1 MTDQPRIQVD
11 PCELSG
17 RVRVPLSKSL
27 LHRSQ
32 ICAALAGR
40 PELIDLGD
48 GELSVDIRATGD
60 CLSKLLAKDG
70 ETETGELL
78 LDCKESGSTL
88 RFLIPLAAALGRS
101 VRFVGE
107 GRLPKRPLREYAEL
121 FRDTDVNLVFPN
133 DGQYLPLH
141 LSGRMTAGTYT
152 LPGNVSSQYI
162 SGLLMAL
169 PLTGGTAEIVLSTEL
184 ESEPYVNLTIAV
196 MQAFGVRVDKTAT
209 GYIVPGGQRYF
220 REAMYFSEPDFS
232 QAAFWPVA
240 SSLGHKVDI
249 EGLPSDSAQGDR
261 AAVEILKEL
270 DQRRNTEESSEFI
283 IDASQIP
290 DLIPA
295 LSVAA
300 AVTPGVTRVIKAS
313 RLRIK
318 ECDRLEATLEM
329 LEKFGAEASI
339 DGDSL
344 VIHGRI
350 VKPGQT
356 AFCAC
361 EINGYNDHRMV
372 MAATIAATR
381 ADGPV
386 VISDARAIRK
396 SYPKFFEDF
405 RRIGGSAHEL
415 DVGK

>member
-1 MTDQPRIQVD
+1 
-11 PCELSG
+11 
-17 RVRVPLSKSL
+17 LSKSL

-32 ICAALAGR
+32 ICAALAGK
-40 PELIDLGD
+40 PALADLGD

-60 CLSKLLAKDG
+60 CLSKLIGDG
-70 ETETGELL
+70 SELDAGELL

-101 VRFVGE
+101 ACFVGG
-107 GRLPKRPLREYAEL
+107 GRLPNRPLKEYQDL
-121 FRDTDVNLVFPN
+121 FRDTDVRLLFPD

-141 LSGRMTAGTYT
+141 LSGRLQSDTYT

-169 PLTGGTAEIVLSTEL
+169 PLTGETAEIVLSTEL

-196 MQAFGVRVDKTAT
+196 MQDFGVHVDRTPT
-209 GYIVPGGQRYF
+209 GYRIPGGQRYH
-220 REAMYFSEPDFS
+220 RETKYYSEPDFS
-232 QAAFWPVA
+232 QAAFWLVA
-240 SSLGHKVDI
+240 SFLGHRVEI
-249 EGLPSDSAQGDR
+249 EGLPKKSAQGDR
-261 AAVEILKEL
+261 ASVKILSEL
-270 DQRRNTEESSEFI
+270 ERRRDTEESAEYI

-290 DLIPA
+290 DLIPV

-300 AVTPGVTRVIKAS
+300 AVTPGVTRVIKAG

-318 ECDRLEATLEM
+318 ECDRLEATREM
-329 LEKFGAEASI
+329 LEKLGAPVSI

-344 VIHGRI
+344 VIFGRKI
-350 VKPGQT
+350 EPGKA
-356 AFCAC
+356 AFRAC

-372 MAATIAATR
+372 MAASIAATR

-386 VISDARAIRK
+386 VISDSRAIRK
-396 SYPKFFEDF
+396 SYPNYFEDF